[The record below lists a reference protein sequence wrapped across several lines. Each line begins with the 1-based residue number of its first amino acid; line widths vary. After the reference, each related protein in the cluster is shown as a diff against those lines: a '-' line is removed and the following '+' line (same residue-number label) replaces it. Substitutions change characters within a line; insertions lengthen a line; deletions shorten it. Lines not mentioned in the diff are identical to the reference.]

1 VEEVSAALLAQK
13 PGVAP
18 GLVGSAGP
26 ARNGGERK
34 GTRRRSGKAQG
45 AAAERHKAPQRKGT
59 RRRSGKAQGAAH
71 TL

>member
-1 VEEVSAALLAQK
+1 MEEVSAALLAQK

-45 AAAERHKAPQRKGT
+45 AA
-59 RRRSGKAQGAAH
+59 H